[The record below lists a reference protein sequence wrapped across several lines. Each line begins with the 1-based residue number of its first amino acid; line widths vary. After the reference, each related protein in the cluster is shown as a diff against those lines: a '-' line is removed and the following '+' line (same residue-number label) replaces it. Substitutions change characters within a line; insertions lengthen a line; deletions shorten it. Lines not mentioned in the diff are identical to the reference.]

1 MRVTFSFFVRLYKC
15 NVKTK
20 KRKGEEKMLHKKW
33 MVGIVSAV
41 MCLGMLG
48 GTAAASGSESDNP
61 VSSNS
66 QVFLVEDGE
75 IQFVTPSITSDPVTA
90 ISGTE
95 SLTIGTT
102 PSGTPKGTYLANGG
116 CGISR
121 IEDYIARVDGYTNCY
136 RQAEY
141 VYLGLCMD
149 RLEDGAWHTVWYKN
163 VDAEDAYSLSYA
175 VNVLVKEGYYYRVRA
190 AHMAQNGDI
199 REGNTSAT
207 DGIRFGNV
215 S

>member
-1 MRVTFSFFVRLYKC
+1 
-15 NVKTK
+15 
-20 KRKGEEKMLHKKW
+20 MLHKKW

-48 GTAAASGSESDNP
+48 GTVTASDSVSDNP
-61 VSSNS
+61 VSASS

-75 IQFVTPSITSDPVTA
+75 IQFVTPSITSEPATA
-90 ISGTE
+90 IAGSENLVVGTAPVA
-95 SLTIGTT
+95 S
-102 PSGTPKGTYLANGG
+102 PKGTYLAEGG
-116 CGISR
+116 CTIMR
-121 IEDYIARVDGYTNCY
+121 IEDNIARVEGYTNCY

-141 VYLGLCMD
+141 VYLGLYMD
-149 RLEDGAWHTVWYKN
+149 RLEDGVWHTVWYKD
-163 VDAEDAYSLSYA
+163 VEAADAYSLSYA

-190 AHMAQNGDI
+190 GHIAQNGDI

-207 DGIRFGNV
+207 NGISFGNV

>member
-1 MRVTFSFFVRLYKC
+1 
-15 NVKTK
+15 
-20 KRKGEEKMLHKKW
+20 MLHKKW

-48 GTAAASGSESDNP
+48 GIAAASGSASDNQ
-61 VSSNS
+61 VSSSS

-75 IQFVTPSITSDPVTA
+75 IQFVTPSITSEPATA
-90 ISGTE
+90 IAGSENLVVGTE
-95 SLTIGTT
+95 TVVS
-102 PSGTPKGTYLANGG
+102 PKGTYLAEGG
-116 CGISR
+116 CTIMR
-121 IEDYIARVDGYTNCY
+121 IEDYIARVEGYTNCY

-149 RLEDGAWHTVWYKN
+149 RLEDGAWHTVWYKD
-163 VDAEDAYSLSYA
+163 VSAEDAYSLSYA

>member
-1 MRVTFSFFVRLYKC
+1 
-15 NVKTK
+15 
-20 KRKGEEKMLHKKW
+20 MLHKKW
-33 MVGIVSAV
+33 MVGILSAV

-48 GTAAASGSESDNP
+48 GTAAASGSAWDNT
-61 VSSNS
+61 SSSSS

-75 IQFVTPSITSDPVTA
+75 IQFVTPSITSEPATVIA
-90 ISGTE
+90 GSE
-95 SLTIGTT
+95 NLEIGTT
-102 PSGTPKGTYLANGG
+102 PVALPKGTYLAEGG
-116 CGISR
+116 CTIMR
-121 IEDYIARVDGYTNCY
+121 IEDNIARVEGYTNCY

-141 VYLGLCMD
+141 VYLGLYMD
-149 RLEDGAWHTVWYKN
+149 RLQDGAWHTVWYKD
-163 VDAEDAYSLSYA
+163 VEAEDAYSLSYA

-190 AHMAQNGDI
+190 GHMAQNGDI